1 MSSADV
7 KSILAANAVSDMG
20 EHLSVNPWAAL
31 AYLVAGICFILALR
45 GLSSPTSSQRGN
57 RFGMIGM
64 TIAVV
69 TTLVVHLPGR
79 NEIFGSIT
87 DTTTQTVA
95 FKLDTITLV
104 EILVAMGIGAAIGI
118 VTARRI
124 AMTAMP
130 QLVAAFHSLVGLA
143 AVLVA
148 GAAFLNP
155 DAFGIA
161 EAGQIFAQSR
171 IEMGL
176 GVAIGAITF
185 SGSVIAFLKLNG
197 NMGGKPI
204 MLPGRHV
211 INLAVLA
218 GILGLV
224 AYFTQDQSPWV
235 FWTITGLSFAIG
247 FLLIIPIGGADMP
260 VVVSMLNSYSGWA
273 AAAMGFTLHNTAM
286 IITGALV
293 GSSGAILSYIMC
305 RAMNRSFISVIAGGF
320 GGDSGGGAAAAAT
333 DRPWKRGS
341 AEDAAFLMSQAEQVI
356 IVPGYGMAVAQ
367 AQHVLREMA
376 DKLKEEG
383 VRVKYAIHPVA
394 GRMPGHMNVLLA
406 EANVPYDEVFELED
420 INSEFAQTDVAFI
433 IGANDVVNPAAKT
446 DKSSPIYGMPVFDVN
461 KAKTVLFIKRS
472 MGGVGYAGVDNDV
485 FYQDNTM
492 MLLADAKK
500 MVEEI
505 VKALG

>member
-1 MSSADV
+1 MHE
-7 KSILAANAVSDMG
+7 AVGM
-20 EHLSVNPWAAL
+20 NPWAAL
-31 AYLVAGICFILALR
+31 AYLVAGVCFILALR
-45 GLSSPTSSQRGN
+45 GLSSPASSRRGN
-57 RFGMIGM
+57 RLGMAGM
-64 TIAVV
+64 ALAVG
-69 TTLVVHLPGR
+69 TTLVTHSFASLP
-79 NEIFGSIT
+79 
-87 DTTTQTVA
+87 
-95 FKLDTITLV
+95 
-104 EILVAMGIGAAIGI
+104 EILIAMAIGAAVGI

-124 AMTAMP
+124 KMTDMP

-148 GAAFLNP
+148 VAAFANP
-155 DAFGIA
+155 GAFGILDA
-161 EAGQIFAQSR
+161 ATGHIHQVSR

-176 GVAIGAITF
+176 GIAIGAITF

-197 NMGGKPI
+197 NMSGKPI
-204 MLPGRHV
+204 LLPARHV
-211 INLAVLA
+211 INLGTLA
-218 GILGLV
+218 AILLLI
-224 AYFTQDQSPWV
+224 AYFVTDDATAV
-235 FWTITGLSFAIG
+235 FAAITALSFVIG
-247 FLLIIPIGGADMP
+247 FLLIVPIGGADMP

-305 RAMNRSFISVIAGGF
+305 RAMNRSFLSVIAGGF
-320 GGDSGGGAAAAAT
+320 GAVAGPAGGEVI

-341 AEDAAFLMSQAEQVI
+341 AEDAAFLMGQAEQVI

-367 AQHVLREMA
+367 AQHALREMG
-376 DKLKEEG
+376 DLLKKQG

-406 EANVPYDEVFELED
+406 EANVPYDDVFELED
-420 INSEFAQTDVAFI
+420 INGEFAQTDVAFV
-433 IGANDVVNPAAKT
+433 IGANDVTNPAAKT
-446 DKSSPIYGMPVFDVN
+446 DKTSPIYGMPVLDVE

-472 MGGVGYAGVDNDV
+472 MGGVGYAGVDNEV
-485 FYQDNTM
+485 FYMDNTM

-505 VKALG
+505 VKAMA